1 MKENRLDALK
11 ETKFLSTRIFRRLS
25 ENIHYEMFK
34 YLDYR
39 DLLEVRRTKLGGF
52 QLTTNKILRA
62 RIKNYLPE
70 LKFKFIQTEKR
81 NLIEEDFR
89 IKIIFEQTG
98 TQILNLE
105 KTKMDEMEFECLIQ
119 IIKINPQINGMKL
132 GN

>member
-1 MKENRLDALK
+1 
-11 ETKFLSTRIFRRLS
+11 
-25 ENIHYEMFK
+25 MFI

-39 DLLEVRRTKLGGF
+39 DLLEMRRTKLGGF
-52 QLTTNKILRA
+52 RLTSNKILRA

-105 KTKMDEMEFECLIQ
+105 KIKMDEKEFECLIQ